1 MSVDHRVA
9 TWSFPRRKPIL
20 TYAFAVSIFSVALLV
35 RFAVDQ
41 ILPPGFPYATFF
53 PAIII
58 TAFLCGTGPGI
69 VVSVL
74 SGVAAWYFFI
84 PPFNSFALTTG
95 SSVALAF
102 FVFIVGVDL
111 LIIDRLMKALG
122 QLEAERKYALRI
134 ADERDTLFR
143 EVQHRI
149 GNNLQAI
156 SSLLHVQS
164 RTVTDPAAQRAL
176 IESMQRVSI
185 IADIQRRFH
194 DPDRTEGRLDDAY
207 VDDLA
212 RNCVKASGLEADF
225 KIATDI
231 SLITLPQDAFLA
243 VSLVLTECV
252 NNALEHGVR
261 PDHRGAI
268 RITLKVEPTANT
280 AVLTVSD
287 NGPGLSPQFNPTLSN
302 SIGLQV
308 VHAFT
313 RQLGGTFSM
322 DGDCGTACRLEFP
335 LQPIAG

>member
-1 MSVDHRVA
+1 MSTDRRVA
-9 TWSFPRRKPIL
+9 TWDLFHRKPIL
-20 TYAFAVSIFSVALLV
+20 AYAFAVSIFSVALLV
-35 RFAVDQ
+35 RFAVDDL
-41 ILPPGFPYATFF
+41 LPPGFPYATFF

-69 VVSVL
+69 VTAVL
-74 SGVAAWYFFI
+74 SGIAAWYLFI
-84 PPFNSFALTTG
+84 PPFNSFALTSASG
-95 SSVALAF
+95 LALAF

-122 QLEAERKYALRI
+122 QLEAERKHALRI

-164 RTVTDPAAQRAL
+164 RTVTDQAAQRAL

-207 VDDLA
+207 VHDLA
-212 RNCVKASGLEADF
+212 QSCVKASGLESEF

-231 SLITLPQDAFLA
+231 APVTLPQEAFLA

-252 NNALEHGVR
+252 NNALEHGRR
-261 PDHRGAI
+261 PDHHGAI
-268 RITLKVEPTANT
+268 RVILKIEPVATM

-287 NGPGLSPQFNPTLSN
+287 NGPGLAPEFDATHSN

-322 DGDCGTACRLEFP
+322 DGDCGTACRLAFP
-335 LQPIAG
+335 LPPLAA